1 MAGAEVQHAGQV
13 IYLYSLF
20 FFSPARF
27 KNDSLEREKKTEF
40 F

>member
-20 FFSPARF
+20 FSSPASF
-27 KNDSLEREKKTEF
+27 KNDSLEEKKLIF